1 MKISKLFNKSM
12 NKAKYSALF
21 VIGVFILVL
30 FLDDNKS
37 SHSMLKKTIVRPLRN
52 PHVASKGASGK

>member
-21 VIGVFILVL
+21 VVGVFILVL
-30 FLDDNKS
+30 FLDDSKS
-37 SHSMLKKTIVRPLRN
+37 SPSLLEKTIVRPLRN
-52 PHVASKGASGK
+52 SHIAKEGASGK

>member
-1 MKISKLFNKSM
+1 MKISKLLNKSM

-37 SHSMLKKTIVRPLRN
+37 SPSMLEKTIVRPLRN